1 MMHVELETKDIK
13 NVLDLLKPLAC
24 RTDFNIVTVDE
35 KKPKYMRLVPEFL
48 EGASVKLVNFQSMCG
63 IGLEKP
69 KKTKPTEL

>member
-63 IGLEKP
+63 IGLEKA